1 MAWIN
6 STLDSISSQD
16 NINLDDINAIVN
28 HIENLFTSN
37 SKATFGVKKQR
48 KTKTKKKKKKKNN
61 NKPWFNFECHRARNG
76 YHKIRK
82 QYNKYKTD
90 HYKSALKQVS
100 KKYKNKMA
108 SNFSRCK
115 NDRIQKLR
123 NLKNARP
130 NEFWKIIN
138 SVGKTDRHSA
148 PLEELYAFFKTLNS
162 ENIDENSEPYAENFI
177 AEHYEDSINE
187 TMNQPFSE
195 AEILSAVK
203 NLKNNKS
210 CGIDSI
216 LNEHLKSTIH
226 KMCPIYVK
234 LFNLIYDTGLVP
246 DSWTVGNI
254 LPIYKNKGNINLAEN
269 YRPITLLSCFGKLFT
284 AILNAR
290 LNKYMEEMGGI
301 ESCQAGFRK
310 AFSTTDN
317 LFILQS
323 LLELSKVYKNKLHR
337 AFIDFKQA
345 FDTVWRSGLWQKLLD
360 TNVNGKCFRF
370 SQNMYCKIKSRIIT
384 SEGTSAFFPMPY
396 RCPAR

>member
-1 MAWIN
+1 MARIN

-16 NINLDDINAIVN
+16 NINLDNINAIVN

-37 SKATFGVKKQR
+37 SKATFCVKKQR
-48 KTKTKKKKKKKNN
+48 KTKTNKTN
-61 NKPWFNFECHRARNG
+61 NKPRFNFECHRARNE

-90 HYKSALKQVS
+90 HYKSALKQIS

-108 SNFSRCK
+108 SNFRRYK

-123 NLKNARP
+123 NLKNAP
-130 NEFWKIIN
+130 SKEFWKIIN

-177 AEHYEDSINE
+177 AEDYEDSINE
-187 TMNQPFSE
+187 TINQPFSE

-226 KMCPIYVK
+226 KMCPI
-234 LFNLIYDTGLVP
+234 
-246 DSWTVGNI
+246 
-254 LPIYKNKGNINLAEN
+254 
-269 YRPITLLSCFGKLFT
+269 
-284 AILNAR
+284 
-290 LNKYMEEMGGI
+290 
-301 ESCQAGFRK
+301 
-310 AFSTTDN
+310 
-317 LFILQS
+317 
-323 LLELSKVYKNKLHR
+323 
-337 AFIDFKQA
+337 
-345 FDTVWRSGLWQKLLD
+345 
-360 TNVNGKCFRF
+360 
-370 SQNMYCKIKSRIIT
+370 
-384 SEGTSAFFPMPY
+384 
-396 RCPAR
+396 